1 LVYKNIVDQSIF
13 IATSGKV
20 PVEPTSPDRKATLS
34 RQYFSSAPGQP
45 FSDAVLIDGK
55 TLYLAGRIGLKPGMQ
70 QVPETI
76 EEETTLLME
85 GLIKLLGQASMSTAN
100 LTFVQ
105 VFCPDVS
112 LWDRFNAIYAKY
124 FTGPLPPRAFVG
136 SGALLFG
143 AHFEL
148 QGIAVHEQT
157 E

>member
-1 LVYKNIVDQSIF
+1 M
-13 IATSGKV
+13 
-20 PVEPTSPDRKATLS
+20 S
-34 RQYFSSAPGQP
+34 RQYFSANPKQP
-45 FSDAVLIDGK
+45 FSDAVLIDDR
-55 TLYLAGRIGLKPGMQ
+55 TLYLAGRIGLLPGTQ

-85 GLIKLLGQASMSTAN
+85 GLVEILRQAHMSTAD
-100 LTFVQ
+100 LTYVQ

-112 LWDRFNAIYAKY
+112 LWERFNAVYAGY

-148 QGIAVHEQT
+148 QGIAVRESSAQS
-157 E
+157 